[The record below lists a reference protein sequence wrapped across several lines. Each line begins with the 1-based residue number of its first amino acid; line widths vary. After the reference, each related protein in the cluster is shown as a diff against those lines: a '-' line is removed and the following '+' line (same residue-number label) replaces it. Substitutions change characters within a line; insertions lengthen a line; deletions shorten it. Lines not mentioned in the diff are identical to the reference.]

1 MTPAQRS
8 PFLRG
13 LAASLPIAL
22 GYAPIAF
29 SFGIAATHV
38 GLSLT
43 QTAGLSVIVYS
54 GAAQFMAL
62 AIIAAGASLP
72 VAVLTLVL
80 INLRHL
86 IYGPTLLRAARP
98 ETPLKMGWLWSFS
111 LTDEVF
117 AAALAAFSRGGERF
131 SESYMLGLGI
141 GAYSSWV
148 GGTILGA
155 MAGAGALDGFPALA
169 AGLGFML
176 TALFLALLL
185 AILAP
190 RQIPVIA
197 VAGVVTVILML
208 TVSTAAGIVG
218 GMLAGALAGVL
229 LPDPAGAAPGD
240 ADAAEGEH
248 ADAA

>member
-1 MTPAQRS
+1 MTAGPKT
-8 PFLRG
+8 PFLSG

-38 GLSLT
+38 GLSLA
-43 QTAGLSVIVYS
+43 QAAGMSLIVYS

-86 IYGPTLLRAARP
+86 IYGPTLMRAARP
-98 ETPLKMGWLWSFS
+98 KAPLKMAWLWSFG

-117 AAALAAFSRGGERF
+117 AAALAAFSRGGVRF
-131 SESYMLGLGI
+131 SEPYMLGLGL

-148 GGTILGA
+148 GGTVLGGL
-155 MAGAGALDGFPALA
+155 AGAGALDGFPALA

-185 AILAP
+185 AILSP
-190 RQIPVIA
+190 RQIPVIV
-197 VAGVVTVILML
+197 VAAVVTVILML
-208 TVSTAAGIVG
+208 AVSTAAGIVG
-218 GMLAGALAGVL
+218 GMLAGALAGML
-229 LPDPAGAAPGD
+229 LPDASAGSADLQEAERTD
-240 ADAAEGEH
+240 AV
-248 ADAA
+248 

>member
-1 MTPAQRS
+1 MTQTHRS

-29 SFGIAATHV
+29 SFGIAATHI
-38 GLSLT
+38 GLSLA
-43 QTAGLSVIVYS
+43 QTAGLSLIVYS

-86 IYGPTLLRAARP
+86 IYGPTLMRAARP
-98 ETPLKMGWLWSFS
+98 KAPLKMAWLWSFS

-117 AAALAAFSRGGERF
+117 AAALAAFSRGGVRF

-148 GGTILGA
+148 GGTVLGGL
-155 MAGAGALDGFPALA
+155 AGAGALDDFPALA

-185 AILAP
+185 AILSP

-197 VAGVVTVILML
+197 VAGVVTVVLML
-208 TVSTAAGIVG
+208 TATTAVGIVG
-218 GMLAGALAGVL
+218 GMIAGALMGVL
-229 LPDPAGAAPGD
+229 LPGEAVRPRD
-240 ADAAEGEH
+240 AEG
-248 ADAA
+248 ANAV

>member
-1 MTPAQRS
+1 MTRQGS

-13 LAASLPIAL
+13 LAASLPIVL

-29 SFGIAATHV
+29 SFGVAATNI
-38 GLSLT
+38 
-43 QTAGLSVIVYS
+43 GLSVAQTTMMSLMVYS

-86 IYGPTLLRAARP
+86 IYGPTLMRAARP
-98 ETPLKMGWLWSFS
+98 EAPLKMAWLWSFS

-117 AAALAAFSRGGERF
+117 AAALAAFRRGGERF
-131 SESYMLGLGI
+131 LESYMLGLGI

-148 GGTILGA
+148 GGTVLGA
-155 MAGAGALDGFPALA
+155 LAGAGALDNFPALA

-185 AILAP
+185 AILSP
-190 RQIPVIA
+190 RQLPVIA

-218 GMLAGALAGVL
+218 GMLVGALTGVL
-229 LPDPAGAAPGD
+229 LPDEDAGSRDVEP
-240 ADAAEGEH
+240 ADAA
-248 ADAA
+248 